1 VQPARFSI
9 QNRPDPLPR
18 QSRFAKLGLMQGNFM
33 SAKRFNP
40 VFEGLGTTI
49 FTVMSALAAECGAI
63 NLGQGFP
70 DEDGPAGIREA
81 AARALR
87 DGPNQYPPMQGLLSL
102 REAIAAHSR
111 RFYDL
116 TFNPET
122 EVLVTSGATEAL
134 TDCIMGLVSPGDE
147 AILIE
152 PCYDSYPPMLA
163 AMGARVKSLRLAAPD
178 FRLTEDALA
187 AVFSPRTK
195 LIMINSPLNPIG
207 RVFDRSELELLAQF
221 LTRYDAYAVCDEV
234 YEHLV
239 FDGRTHVPLISLPG
253 MRERCVRVGS
263 AGKMFSLTGWKIGW
277 ICGSERLVQV
287 ISKAHQFNTFTTS
300 PALQLGVAHGLQ
312 HEMDYALENAR
323 ALQAKRDSIESALQA
338 AGFDVLTS
346 EGTYF
351 ITASIRNLTNE
362 PDREFSKRMT
372 REAGI
377 TPIPL
382 SVFYSE
388 GGPTD
393 LVRFAFCKK
402 MSVLE
407 ESGRRLNAHFS
418 SLAG

>member
-1 VQPARFSI
+1 
-9 QNRPDPLPR
+9 
-18 QSRFAKLGLMQGNFM
+18 
-33 SAKRFNP
+33 
-40 VFEGLGTTI
+40 
-49 FTVMSALAAECGAI
+49 
-63 NLGQGFP
+63 
-70 DEDGPAGIREA
+70 
-81 AARALR
+81 
-87 DGPNQYPPMQGLLSL
+87 MQGLLSL